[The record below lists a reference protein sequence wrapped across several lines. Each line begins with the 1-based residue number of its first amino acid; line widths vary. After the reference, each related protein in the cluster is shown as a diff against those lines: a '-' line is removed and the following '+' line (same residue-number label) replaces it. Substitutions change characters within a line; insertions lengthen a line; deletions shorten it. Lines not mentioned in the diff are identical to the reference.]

1 MTEPEH
7 LLLSKAGVGPVP
19 SRSLPPVLLQL
30 AVSRV
35 RILALVLLAIEL
47 VGWLLTNWIEGDLPS
62 EFHYVQQWGP
72 PTFVIVASVVM
83 FSLTRMPRVQ
93 PDLIVKAALGYEV
106 AVSYAIVLSSY
117 WWAFA
122 EVSAVAVNADVVGFS
137 GAALWML
144 FFTVMV
150 PVRPTH
156 ALVALLLSATAV
168 PIVYLLE
175 VNGGRAPPLD
185 AGAFFFVFVGPYL
198 AVAGLAYISARSIY
212 RLGQDVTRARELGS
226 YRLVEWLGQG
236 GMGEVWRAEHRMLA
250 RPAAV
255 KLIHRRVL
263 GGDAGTAQTM
273 IARFEREAQVTA
285 TLQSLHTVEVY
296 DFGTTEDGTFYYVM
310 ELLEGIDLQHL
321 VQQFGPQ
328 PPARVIHVLRQVCAS
343 LAEAHRRGLIHRDI
357 KPANVYLCERAF
369 RHDVVKVLDFGLVKW
384 RDTRAAKQD
393 LQLSATG
400 TIHGT
405 PTYMAPEVALGEGP
419 VDGRADLYALGCV
432 AYWLLTGRLVFDEQ
446 THGAMLLAHV
456 QQEPIPPSR
465 RAEQSIPPSLD
476 AIVLECLEK
485 SPADRIRSAEDLA
498 VRLDAIELTEAW
510 TGDDA
515 RRWWE
520 AHGGDIGAVRSP
532 APEDAPRVVRA

>member
-1 MTEPEH
+1 MTEREQ
-7 LLLSKAGVGPVP
+7 LLLSRAGVGPVP

-35 RILALVLLAIEL
+35 RILALVLLVIEL
-47 VGWLLTNWIEGDLPS
+47 VGWLLTNWLEGDLPS
-62 EFHYVQQWGP
+62 EFDYVQQWGP
-72 PTFVIVASVVM
+72 PTFVIVVSLVM
-83 FSLTRMPRVQ
+83 FALTRMPRVPPTRVVQ
-93 PDLIVKAALGYEV
+93 AALGYEV

-122 EVSAVAVNADVVGFS
+122 EVPAVAVNADVVGFS

-263 GGDAGTAQTM
+263 GGDSGTAHTM

-285 TLQSLHTVEVY
+285 TLQSPHTVEVY
-296 DFGTTEDGTFYYVM
+296 DYGTTDDGTFYYVM

-328 PPARVIHVLRQVCAS
+328 TPARVVHILRQVCAS
-343 LAEAHRRGLIHRDI
+343 LAEAHRRGLIHRDV

-369 RHDVVKVLDFGLVKW
+369 EHDVVKVLDFGLVKW

-405 PTYMAPEVALGEGP
+405 PTYMAPEIALGGGP
-419 VDGRADLYALGCV
+419 VDGRADVYALGCV
-432 AYWLLTGRLVFDEQ
+432 AYWLLTGQLVFDEQ
-446 THGAMLLAHV
+446 TYGAMLLAHV
-456 QQEPIPPSR
+456 QQEPIPPSQ

-476 AIVLECLEK
+476 AIVLDCLQK
-485 SPADRIRSAEDLA
+485 SPSDRMQSAEALA
-498 VRLDAIELTEAW
+498 ARLDAVELVEPW
-510 TGDDA
+510 TADRA

-520 AHGGDIGAVRSP
+520 AHGGEIVAVRAPS
-532 APEDAPRVVRA
+532 PEDAPRIVRA